1 MRDSFPPFTGW
12 HEFSCR
18 FTKQFTKLFSTE
30 QHLTSSLVYVV
41 SLATKPFFRNRL
53 QRDFTLRI
61 DRLNHNFKKN
71 LPESN
76 FQERQEAHGNNLGM
90 TL

>member
-1 MRDSFPPFTGW
+1 MPLYKAIHQIIFYRAAP
-12 HEFSCR
+12 
-18 FTKQFTKLFSTE
+18 
-30 QHLTSSLVYVV
+30 HL
-41 SLATKPFFRNRL
+41 LAGIRCFLSNKTLLSNRL